1 MGKSAGKS
9 EGTGGESVRQR
20 EERER
25 IDTWRK
31 GAKINKEIRD
41 KKKGK

>member
-1 MGKSAGKS
+1 MAKSAGKS
-9 EGTGGESVRQR
+9 EGESVGKR

>member
-1 MGKSAGKS
+1 MAKSAGKS
-9 EGTGGESVRQR
+9 EGESVRQR